1 MLTTEM
7 TLEFNNPQVID
18 EKEFSDILEL
28 NFGEVNK
35 KNPKTE
41 SKEESKAESSEEEGE
56 GEVEPKI
63 ATKVPFNESG
73 SSNKEVKPTEEV
85 YINTINTLA
94 DIGFTE
100 VWDGYDENAEVT
112 EESVKKFIDANIN
125 KRVEES
131 FEDFFSSLT
140 DFSKRIINYDL
151 TAKGENVDTFLR
163 SLIEENNIKSLD
175 VSNEYDQEKILRQ
188 WYKNEDKFSVEEIN
202 EKINEL
208 KDAGLLEK
216 EAKRIKPKLDL
227 EAENIAR
234 KQEEEQKLLRDIEKK
249 VSQNYENRVI
259 DVLKSGTVGG
269 IKLNKEELQEI
280 YSFLTNDT
288 MEVTVHGGKK
298 ATMTPLEAIIFFN
311 KYDKKGSIENLA
323 LATLL
328 LTNPQKFEEAYS
340 KKAMTK
346 VTTEVVNDIKKS
358 NKLKIGGGGSSMP
371 QEKTPSKDDKKS
383 YYKWPLIM

>member
-112 EESVKKFIDANIN
+112 EESVKKFIDANTRK
-125 KRVEES
+125 KR
-131 FEDFFSSLT
+131 
-140 DFSKRIINYDL
+140 
-151 TAKGENVDTFLR
+151 
-163 SLIEENNIKSLD
+163 
-175 VSNEYDQEKILRQ
+175 QE
-188 WYKNEDKFSVEEIN
+188 V
-202 EKINEL
+202 
-208 KDAGLLEK
+208 
-216 EAKRIKPKLDL
+216 
-227 EAENIAR
+227 
-234 KQEEEQKLLRDIEKK
+234 K
-249 VSQNYENRVI
+249 V
-259 DVLKSGTVGG
+259 G
-269 IKLNKEELQEI
+269 
-280 YSFLTNDT
+280 
-288 MEVTVHGGKK
+288 
-298 ATMTPLEAIIFFN
+298 
-311 KYDKKGSIENLA
+311 
-323 LATLL
+323 
-328 LTNPQKFEEAYS
+328 
-340 KKAMTK
+340 
-346 VTTEVVNDIKKS
+346 
-358 NKLKIGGGGSSMP
+358 
-371 QEKTPSKDDKKS
+371 
-383 YYKWPLIM
+383 